1 MPNTK
6 SAEKRMRTSEKKRQA
21 NRSVKGRVATTRRKF
36 SETVESGD
44 KAKSEEHFKQYCS
57 CLDKAVKQGIVKAN
71 TADRSKSRAAVR
83 LASL

>member
-6 SAEKRMRTSEKKRQA
+6 SAAKCMRTSEKKRQA
-21 NRSVKGRVATTRRKF
+21 NRSVKGHIATTRRKF
-36 SETVESGD
+36 SETVASGD
-44 KAKSEEHFKQYCS
+44 KAKSEEHFRKYCS
-57 CLDKAVKQGIVKAN
+57 CLDKAVKQGIVKTN